1 MALAELDTDAL
12 GKAAGQAAEKGKK
25 EGKKKLGYL
34 KRMALDKFDEQTGAV
49 AELDEA
55 EIARREDGLG
65 PIMRDLKQA
74 KAHCVQIKDTAAEA
88 IKHFVPAADSM
99 QELANVCPCEAR
111 VLVSQICGGIS
122 GLARIYVDAVV
133 QEVAQPVIQEIAA
146 IDMAREAKEEYYEQ
160 RQRHD
165 RALAAYQVLQA
176 KTETIA
182 QGPKMDKHEEVVE
195 AAKVRWEQT
204 IGDYDTAEMSFKNL
218 MHQALHHKGCTD
230 LIVFKNMAKCKLA
243 EDSGIIES
251 FAPATAELEK
261 SRVAVQAIAG
271 TMLEKCQYLMDEAN
285 LAKAVVQIE
294 GLDLTPLPLPADDE
308 IVANPMEV
316 YGGGGGGGSSSVA
329 AADGGGAAV
338 GAAAAADAPDFD
350 SDSDEGGAELPAVP
364 DSAPPPIPG
373 AAAPPAAGAA
383 GVVTVDYTISKGAKG
398 FGFSTD
404 DTGVVSR
411 LTTLMMGAPVHATP
425 PWLPRPVPRDPAAT
439 SGTDVAA
446 HPPARSAA
454 AACVAQVTG
463 SGGPAAAA
471 GVPAGSRIVKVAGMP
486 VNSKASIIEQLR
498 QLGAGATSVVFTVE
512 TTSPPTDAAAAMMA
526 I

>member
-1 MALAELDTDAL
+1 
-12 GKAAGQAAEKGKK
+12 
-25 EGKKKLGYL
+25 
-34 KRMALDKFDEQTGAV
+34 
-49 AELDEA
+49 
-55 EIARREDGLG
+55 
-65 PIMRDLKQA
+65 
-74 KAHCVQIKDTAAEA
+74 
-88 IKHFVPAADSM
+88 
-99 QELANVCPCEAR
+99 
-111 VLVSQICGGIS
+111 
-122 GLARIYVDAVV
+122 
-133 QEVAQPVIQEIAA
+133 
-146 IDMAREAKEEYYEQ
+146 MAREAKEEYYEQ

-176 KTETIA
+176 KTETIP
-182 QGPKMDKHEEVVE
+182 QGPKMDKHEEGVE

-204 IGDYDTAEMSFKNL
+204 VGDYDTAEMSFKNL

-251 FAPATAELEK
+251 FAPATAELDK
-261 SRVAVQAIAG
+261 SRVAAQANAG
-271 TMLEKCQYLMDEAN
+271 AMLEKCQYLMDEAN
-285 LAKAVVQIE
+285 LAKAVVEIE

-316 YGGGGGGGSSSVA
+316 YGGGGGGVS
-329 AADGGGAAV
+329 GGGAAV

-373 AAAPPAAGAA
+373 TAAPPAAGAA

-411 LTTLMMGAPVHATP
+411 LTTVVTGAPVHATP

-439 SGTDVAA
+439 SGTDAA
-446 HPPARSAA
+446 ARLPARRRRVSHRSRARGGRRRPRGCQPA
-454 AACVAQVTG
+454 LASSRWRAC
-463 SGGPAAAA
+463 
-471 GVPAGSRIVKVAGMP
+471 R
-486 VNSKASIIEQLR
+486 
-498 QLGAGATSVVFTVE
+498 
-512 TTSPPTDAAAAMMA
+512 
-526 I
+526 